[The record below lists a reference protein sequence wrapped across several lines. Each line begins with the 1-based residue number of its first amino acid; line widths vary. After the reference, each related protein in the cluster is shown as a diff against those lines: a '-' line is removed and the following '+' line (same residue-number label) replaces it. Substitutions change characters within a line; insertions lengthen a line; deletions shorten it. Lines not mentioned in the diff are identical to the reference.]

1 MQTSGL
7 AVSIALLAAGCGGGG
22 STGTGGGG
30 TTPDMSSAG
39 DAAPTI
45 VGQHGVVIDYF
56 TNAPQAGFTVTDG
69 QNTTTTAADGSW
81 LLPAPT
87 GVALAPTV
95 TGAMYSTLHLPEAMA
110 SGVDVDR
117 GAIPIPSSSTF
128 SLEQQVVGNDQTMA
142 LVQITVLKTGAC
154 TAIAGGTVTVNSP
167 PGALVK
173 YFTTQGLPTATSFQE
188 VDSANNKPA
197 AVVYNVP
204 AGQQIDITINHPTC
218 TMVPRTMPI
227 DGMLLSG
234 NVDTEPTE
242 PGDVNESLVYA
253 MQ

>member
-1 MQTSGL
+1 
-7 AVSIALLAAGCGGGG
+7 
-22 STGTGGGG
+22 
-30 TTPDMSSAG
+30 MSSAG
-39 DAAPTI
+39 DAAPTVI
-45 VGQHGVVIDYF
+45 GQHGVVIDYF

-69 QNTTTTAADGSW
+69 QNMTTTDANGNW
-81 LLPAPT
+81 LLPAPA

-95 TGAMYSTLHLPEAMA
+95 TGSMYTTLHLPEAMA

-117 GAIPIPSSSTF
+117 GAIPIPSLSTF
-128 SLEQQVVGNDQTMA
+128 GLEQQIVANDQTMA
-142 LVQITVLKTGAC
+142 LIQITVLKTGAC

-167 PGALVK
+167 AGALVK
-173 YFTTQGLPTATSFQE
+173 YFTTQGLPTAPSFQE
-188 VDSANNKPA
+188 VDGSRNKPA

-204 AGQQIDITINHPTC
+204 TGQQIDITINVPNC
-218 TMVPRTMPI
+218 TMAPRTIAI

-253 MQ
+253 LQ